1 MNILLNFMVP
11 DCSLWLVV
19 FFMVPGQFYC
29 FSPFQVGFSWFQVGF
44 YGFCQFEVG
53 FHCLFIVPDLFVRVP
68 RRSLWLS
75 RLQRFVPSQFFTVP
89 GWVSFFQVFFHV
101 FLMVLGQFS
110 WFS

>member
-68 RRSLWLS
+68 RRSL
-75 RLQRFVPSQFFTVP
+75 
-89 GWVSFFQVFFHV
+89 
-101 FLMVLGQFS
+101 
-110 WFS
+110 

>member
-1 MNILLNFMVP
+1 MVT
-11 DCSLWLVV
+11 SG
-19 FFMVPGQFYC
+19 FF
-29 FSPFQVGFSWFQVGF
+29 SWFQVSFIVFLHSRFDFSWFQVGF